1 MSIHTILSQMEEEF
15 DNLFLAGDKGKTSWV
30 SENLL
35 KLCSVFVGYSPVHG
49 STNQTFGNKE
59 AQMVKPY
66 TDEIKKFIH
75 SFATRIVEEAQR
87 EERER
92 IQQKLQELWSK
103 DPRSVEGKKQGNTD
117 AWMMGYR
124 TAQKEISL
132 TLAPSYR
139 R

>member
-1 MSIHTILSQMEEEF
+1 MSIHTILSQMEN
-15 DNLFLAGDKGKTSWV
+15 NLIESGVAVRNPKIKSGRVTIKGTRLEV
-30 SENLL
+30 SEL
-35 KLCSVFVGYSPVHG
+35 FY
-49 STNQTFGNKE
+49 
-59 AQMVKPY
+59 A
-66 TDEIKKFIH
+66 
-75 SFATRIVEEAQR
+75 FATRIVEEAKK